1 MKKAL
6 VSGASSGIGKE
17 ISKKLLQKGYEVFG
31 IGRDFSK
38 CNIKDKN
45 FYPLL
50 CNLKDKK
57 ELHRF
62 LQDYKK
68 ENISILV
75 NCAGFGKFA
84 PHEEISVS
92 DIEDMIQVNLT
103 APLLLAKTF
112 LRTLK
117 RNRGYIFNI
126 CSISGIKQAP
136 FGAVYGA
143 TKAGLR
149 HFGSSLFVEA
159 RKSGIKVININPD
172 ITNTPFFNEL
182 NFGVTNDP
190 LSFIE
195 PTCIA
200 DIVEEVL
207 NKKDG
212 TVITDITIEPQL
224 FKIDKRKD
232 KGVRIEK

>member
-17 ISKKLLQKGYEVFG
+17 ISKKLLLLGYEVLG
-31 IGRDFSK
+31 IGRDFTK
-38 CNIKDKN
+38 CDIKDEY
-45 FYPLL
+45 FHPLV
-50 CNLKDKK
+50 CNLKEKK

-68 ENISILV
+68 EDISILV

-84 PHEEISVS
+84 PHEELSIK

-103 APLLLAKTF
+103 APLLITKTF

-117 RNRGYIFNI
+117 KNRGYIFNI

-159 RKSGIKVININPD
+159 RKSGIKVVNINPD
-172 ITNTPFFNEL
+172 ITNTPFFDDL
-182 NFGVTNDP
+182 HFGITSDP
-190 LSFIE
+190 LSYID

-200 DIVEEVL
+200 NIIEEVL
-207 NKKDG
+207 NKKNG
-212 TVITDITIEPQL
+212 TVITDMTIEPQL
-224 FKIDKRKD
+224 F
-232 KGVRIEK
+232 RIHKK

>member
-1 MKKAL
+1 MKKVL

-17 ISKKLLQKGYEVFG
+17 ISKKLLLLGYEVLG
-31 IGRDFSK
+31 ISRDFTK
-38 CNIKDKN
+38 CDIKDEH
-45 FYPLL
+45 FHPLI

-57 ELHRF
+57 ALHRF
-62 LQDYKK
+62 LQDHKK
-68 ENISILV
+68 EDISILV

-84 PHEEISVS
+84 PHEELSIK

-103 APLLLAKTF
+103 TPLLITKTF

-117 RNRGYIFNI
+117 KNKGHIFNI

-149 HFGSSLFVEA
+149 HFGSSLFAEA
-159 RKSGIKVININPD
+159 RKSGTKVVNINPD
-172 ITNTPFFNEL
+172 ITNTPFFDDL
-182 NFGVTNDP
+182 HFGITSDP
-190 LSFIE
+190 LSFID
-195 PTCIA
+195 PICIA
-200 DIVEEVL
+200 NTIEDVI
-207 NKKDG
+207 NKKEG

-224 FKIDKRKD
+224 FKIDKKRF
-232 KGVRIEK
+232 

>member
-17 ISKKLLQKGYEVFG
+17 IAKKLLLNGYKVLG
-31 IGRDFSK
+31 IGRDFTK
-38 CNIKDKN
+38 CDIKDKD
-45 FYPLL
+45 FYPLV
-50 CNLKDKK
+50 CDLKDKK
-57 ELHRF
+57 ELHSF
-62 LQDYKK
+62 LQKYKK
-68 ENISILV
+68 EDISILV
-75 NCAGFGKFA
+75 NCAGFGRFA
-84 PHEEISVS
+84 PHEEISIS
-92 DIEDMIQVNLT
+92 DIEDMVQVNLT
-103 APLLLAKTF
+103 TPLLLTKTF

-117 RNRGYIFNI
+117 KNRGYIFNI

-149 HFGSSLFVEA
+149 HFGSSLFLEA
-159 RKSGIKVININPD
+159 RKSGIKVVNINPD
-172 ITNTPFFNEL
+172 ITDTPFFEKL

-195 PTCIA
+195 PACIA
-200 DIVEEVL
+200 DIIEEVL

-212 TVITDITIEPQL
+212 TVITDITVEPQL
-224 FKIDKRKD
+224 FKIDKKR
-232 KGVRIEK
+232 V

>member
-17 ISKKLLQKGYEVFG
+17 IAKKLLLNGYKVLG
-31 IGRDFSK
+31 IGRDFAK
-38 CNIKDKN
+38 CDIKDKD
-45 FYPLL
+45 FYPLV
-50 CNLKDKK
+50 CDLKDKK
-57 ELHRF
+57 ELHSF
-62 LQDYKK
+62 LQKYKK
-68 ENISILV
+68 EDISILV

-84 PHEEISVS
+84 PHEEISIS
-92 DIEDMIQVNLT
+92 DIEDMVQVNLT
-103 APLLLAKTF
+103 TPLLLTKTF

-117 RNRGYIFNI
+117 KNRGYIFNI

-149 HFGSSLFVEA
+149 HFGSSLFLEA
-159 RKSGIKVININPD
+159 RKSGIKVVNINPD
-172 ITNTPFFNEL
+172 ITDTPFFEKL

-190 LSFIE
+190 LGFIE
-195 PTCIA
+195 PACIA
-200 DIVEEVL
+200 DIIEEVL

-212 TVITDITIEPQL
+212 TVITDITVEPQL
-224 FKIDKRKD
+224 FKIDKKR
-232 KGVRIEK
+232 V